1 MSMSRRPSPRC
12 LHRPSR
18 DGLRRGGRDDSG
30 VTLVELMVAMTVF
43 LVLIT
48 ITFPVLNTFFSVD
61 NSVAKTVTSVNQ
73 ILPATTTLERFLR
86 SAVQPAPATVVT
98 AGLPGIPVPMFA
110 PVTGSAPTTYQ
121 MNPNSLAFYSNVGD
135 ANGPELVVATTTGPV
150 KGLYTLT
157 ITTQQADAN
166 TCPGTGSSMSSTAGA
181 TCKYTLN
188 PKKIVATISSITN
201 GSASDANPIFQYS
214 IAANSDGTPA
224 YPASTTAA
232 QGWTCT
238 SSTSCNPANLLSLQ
252 IYLNTQATVGSLTS
266 IRTVVYFIA
275 PTYSAPVG

>member
-1 MSMSRRPSPRC
+1 M
-12 LHRPSR
+12 
-18 DGLRRGGRDDSG
+18 
-30 VTLVELMVAMTVF
+30 TLVELMVSMTVF
-43 LVLIT
+43 AILLA

-61 NSVAKTVTSVNQ
+61 NSVAQTVTSVNQ

-110 PVTGSAPTTYQ
+110 PVTSGSTFQ
-121 MNPNSLAFYSNVGD
+121 MYPNSVTFYSNVGD
-135 ANGPELVVATTTGPV
+135 ANGPEQVVATTTGPV

-157 ITTQQADAN
+157 LTAQQADVN
-166 TCPGTGSSMSSTAGA
+166 TCPGTGSSMSATTGA
-181 TCKYTLN
+181 TCKYTQN
-188 PKKIVATISSITN
+188 PKKIIAIINSITN
-201 GSASDANPIFQYS
+201 GSASDTNPIFQYS
-214 IAANSDGTPA
+214 ITANTDGTPA

-238 SSTSCNPANLLSLQ
+238 SATACNPANLLSMQ

-275 PTYSAPVG
+275 PTYSAAVG

>member
-1 MSMSRRPSPRC
+1 
-12 LHRPSR
+12 
-18 DGLRRGGRDDSG
+18 

-61 NSVAKTVTSVNQ
+61 NSVAQTVTSVNQ
-73 ILPATTTLERFLR
+73 ILPATTTLERYLR

-110 PVTGSAPTTYQ
+110 PVSGGSTYQ
-121 MNPNSLAFYSNVGD
+121 MNPNSVTFYSNVGD
-135 ANGPELVVATTTGPV
+135 ANGPEQIVATTSGPNSSN
-150 KGLYTLT
+150 LYTLT
-157 ITTQQADAN
+157 ITSQQADVN
-166 TCPGTGSSMSSTAGA
+166 TCPGSGSSMSATAGA

-188 PKKIVATISSITN
+188 PKKIIAVISSIKN
-201 GSASDANPIFQYS
+201 GSSADTNPIFQYS
-214 IAANSDGTPA
+214 LTANSDGTPF

-232 QGWTCT
+232 AGWPCT
-238 SSTSCNPANLLSLQ
+238 SATSCNPANLVSMQ

-266 IRTVVYFIA
+266 IKTVVYFIA
-275 PTYSAPVG
+275 PSYSATVG

>member
-1 MSMSRRPSPRC
+1 
-12 LHRPSR
+12 
-18 DGLRRGGRDDSG
+18 
-30 VTLVELMVAMTVF
+30 VTLVELMVSMSVF

-61 NSVAKTVTSVNQ
+61 NSVTQTVTSVNQ
-73 ILPATTTLERFLR
+73 ILPATTTLERYLR

-110 PVTGSAPTTYQ
+110 PVSAASTFQ
-121 MNPNSLAFYSNVGD
+121 MFPNAVTFYSNVGD
-135 ANGPELVVATTTGPV
+135 ANGPEQVVGTTSGPV

-157 ITTQQADAN
+157 LTAQQADIN
-166 TCPGTGSSMSSTAGA
+166 TCPGSGSSMSATAGA

-188 PKKIVATISSITN
+188 PKKIIAVINSITN
-201 GSASDANPIFQYS
+201 GSAADTNPIFQYS
-214 IAANSDGTPA
+214 INANTDGTPA
-224 YPASTTAA
+224 YPLSTTAA

-238 SSTSCNPANLLSLQ
+238 SATACNPANLTAMQ

-266 IRTVVYFIA
+266 IKTVVYFIA
-275 PTYSAPVG
+275 PIYSAAVG